1 MTEKTIRKIR
11 KIVTHVPTGRTWQTR
26 GFPYNDERDSEY
38 GKWLTR
44 VLDGETVCFSL
55 PTGLND
61 NHFRQTVFNAELL
74 KQCVV
79 EIEVYEDRD
88 E

>member
-1 MTEKTIRKIR
+1 MSGTVTKIR
-11 KIVTHVPTGRTWQTR
+11 KIVTHVPTGKSWQTK
-26 GFPYNDERDSEY
+26 GFPYNSERESEY
-38 GKWLTR
+38 SRWLVR
-44 VLDGETVCFSL
+44 VLDGETSSFTL

-61 NHFRQTVFNAELL
+61 NHFRQTLFNAELL

-79 EIEVYEDRD
+79 EVEVYEDRD